1 LLLVFAYGLG
11 LRGGVFVRGDD
22 AAGGGGGLLLN
33 DAAAPLRDVL
43 LLRTLLAVYNIQH
56 RKLGRDY
63 LLPRQCLHFD
73 VFIRHRTE
81 PYSVAVGTAKSGLF
95 FQGLNPR

>member
-1 LLLVFAYGLG
+1 MSLNGEQNCVEFYIGTNTRYRYPKWANFSEFAKIYFNACFANANLQ
-11 LRGGVFVRGDD
+11 
-22 AAGGGGGLLLN
+22 
-33 DAAAPLRDVL
+33 
-43 LLRTLLAVYNIQH
+43 YNH

-95 FQGLNPR
+95 FQGIM